1 MKYLKLII
9 IKPLEGY
16 LHLTAWL
23 IFAWLYFQIILSAT
37 ALFCI
42 PSLFSFYFFEF
53 NTAWNIVYGASGLGF
68 IVGIWW
74 AENIRKTHGII
85 TFHAY
90 LLSTPET
97 SESPDKFDGIQISRH
112 A

>member
-9 IKPLEGY
+9 MKPLEGY

-37 ALFCI
+37 ALFCM

-53 NTAWNIVYGASGLGF
+53 NTALNIVYGASGLGF

-90 LLSTPET
+90 LLSTPEI
-97 SESPDKFDGIQISRH
+97 ESWRDRYGNVIKKR
-112 A
+112 